1 MDLILCYI
9 IVDFDGFG
17 AVVGFIYFYL
27 GSCFLLIGGCYF
39 IVKEF
44 LVFYWDE
51 FVIIECCFVSLE

>member
-27 GSCFLLIGGCYF
+27 GSCFLLVGGCYF
-39 IVKEF
+39 MV
-44 LVFYWDE
+44 
-51 FVIIECCFVSLE
+51 